1 MKNFFGYTRKTY
13 YQKGRGGMALMIDRP
28 RYRAAIEPY
37 IDLPLAKVLAGIR
50 RSGKSTILLMLM
62 DHLERRGVPR
72 DRLVR
77 YSFDSLA
84 FTGMGTGAE
93 FYRMIA
99 DRLAGVSERVY
110 LFLDEVQEV
119 PDWEQVVNSLMTDFD
134 VDVYVTGSNSRLLAS
149 EISTYLT
156 GRYVS
161 IPVHPLSFAEFLDF
175 KRAQVAAVGDARDEL
190 GAYLRRGGFPVVSLG
205 DLGDQEA
212 YRIVGDIYAS
222 VVLRDIVQRGDI
234 RRPELLERIVRFA
247 FDNAG
252 KTFSAKSVA
261 DYLKSQQR
269 VLGVETVYNYLLFL
283 EKAFLLHR
291 CSRFDVKGK
300 EILKTQEKFYLADP
314 SLRHALL
321 GYDPTSTAALL
332 ENVVYLELRRRG
344 FDVHVGKLGSREIDF
359 VAQRRG
365 ERLYIQVAR
374 EIGDEATELREYG
387 NLLAVRDG
395 YPKYVLRTDAFAEG
409 SYEGVR
415 TMHVADFLL
424 SEAWG

>member
-1 MKNFFGYTRKTY
+1 
-13 YQKGRGGMALMIDRP
+13 MIDRP

-37 IDLPLAKVLAGIR
+37 IDLPLAKVLAGVR

-175 KRAQVAAVGDARDEL
+175 KRAQGAAVGDARDEL

-344 FDVHVGKLGSREIDF
+344 FDVHGGKLGSREIDF

>member
-1 MKNFFGYTRKTY
+1 
-13 YQKGRGGMALMIDRP
+13 MIDRP

-175 KRAQVAAVGDARDEL
+175 KRAQGAAVGMRATSWARIC
-190 GAYLRRGGFPVVSLG
+190 GAVAFPW
-205 DLGDQEA
+205 
-212 YRIVGDIYAS
+212 
-222 VVLRDIVQRGDI
+222 
-234 RRPELLERIVRFA
+234 
-247 FDNAG
+247 
-252 KTFSAKSVA
+252 SAWA
-261 DYLKSQQR
+261 
-269 VLGVETVYNYLLFL
+269 
-283 EKAFLLHR
+283 
-291 CSRFDVKGK
+291 
-300 EILKTQEKFYLADP
+300 I
-314 SLRHALL
+314 
-321 GYDPTSTAALL
+321 
-332 ENVVYLELRRRG
+332 
-344 FDVHVGKLGSREIDF
+344 
-359 VAQRRG
+359 
-365 ERLYIQVAR
+365 
-374 EIGDEATELREYG
+374 
-387 NLLAVRDG
+387 
-395 YPKYVLRTDAFAEG
+395 
-409 SYEGVR
+409 
-415 TMHVADFLL
+415 
-424 SEAWG
+424 

>member
-1 MKNFFGYTRKTY
+1 
-13 YQKGRGGMALMIDRP
+13 MIDRP

-175 KRAQVAAVGDARDEL
+175 KRAQGAAVGDARDEL

-409 SYEGVR
+409 SYEGVH